1 MKRRSWWLLA
11 ASTVVCVLAA
21 RVVWL
26 GWLYYFHAGPR
37 YRLES
42 AAIALVIVGAIVLL
56 ARTSKPGLAF
66 GVVEA
71 GQIPSEPS
79 ESPGSLEPLSLQWL
93 PVFLVAALTLYSPAL
108 GLGLLS
114 DDYTLRAM
122 AQSDGL
128 GAGSGW
134 FFRPL
139 PLLLWRALLA
149 IDNSGVLLHIVNV
162 LLHGLNAF
170 LVATLGRT
178 MGMRRSVALGGAVL
192 FLTFPAAPE
201 AVVWAAGLQD
211 VLMTT
216 MALGAVVAARAV
228 APSGRRIAA
237 IVLLAVLGLGSK
249 ETAICIL
256 ALVAICWI
264 SPSRFRRWQE
274 WRPYV
279 ALLVVTGIYLA
290 IRVPMG
296 LSSGY
301 LAAPSRYFFK
311 QLIVTAYGTLTTP
324 WRAPASP
331 MEQWL
336 SFLAMALLVLLLV
349 HAFLS
354 WRRGDARL
362 HRDIRLACW
371 VLLAVAPV
379 FTFFF
384 ISPQLEGSRYL
395 YLAECGWALL
405 AADLIVAMT
414 DRLPRQSLAF
424 GCAIASAVL
433 VSVLSVAREVGVWT
447 QAADLRDRVLA
458 DARASIARQGC
469 VEATFTGVPDS
480 VDGAY
485 VFRNGFPEAMEPAR
499 VRLPP
504 SRAQRASAS
513 PAEAFGG
520 GGKDTTSNPDTTS
533 APTACEFMWRD
544 GRFIAVQP

>member
-26 GWLYYFHAGPR
+26 GWLYIFHAGPR

-56 ARTSKPGLAF
+56 ARPSEEPS
-66 GVVEA
+66 
-71 GQIPSEPS
+71 QPSEPS
-79 ESPGSLEPLSLQWL
+79 EPLEPSRLSPSLEPLSLQWL
-93 PVFLVAALTLYSPAL
+93 PLFLVAALTLYSPAL

-149 IDNSGVLLHIVNV
+149 ITDSGVLLHIVNV

-170 LVATLGRT
+170 LVATLGRA
-178 MGMRRSVALGGAVL
+178 MGMCRSVALGGAAL

-201 AVVWAAGLQD
+201 AVVWAAGVQD

-228 APSGRRIAA
+228 APSGRRIAT

-249 ETAICIL
+249 ETAICIP

-264 SPSRFRRWQE
+264 SPSRVRRWQE
-274 WRPYV
+274 WRPYI

-324 WRAPASP
+324 WRAPTSP

-354 WRRGDARL
+354 WRRSDARL
-362 HRDIRLACW
+362 HRDLRLACW

-384 ISPQLEGSRYL
+384 IGPQLEGYRPSARR
-395 YLAECGWALL
+395 
-405 AADLIVAMT
+405 VA
-414 DRLPRQSLAF
+414 
-424 GCAIASAVL
+424 
-433 VSVLSVAREVGVWT
+433 LSVP
-447 QAADLRDRVLA
+447 
-458 DARASIARQGC
+458 C
-469 VEATFTGVPDS
+469 
-480 VDGAY
+480 
-485 VFRNGFPEAMEPAR
+485 
-499 VRLPP
+499 
-504 SRAQRASAS
+504 
-513 PAEAFGG
+513 
-520 GGKDTTSNPDTTS
+520 
-533 APTACEFMWRD
+533 
-544 GRFIAVQP
+544 